1 MIKQFLKFQQMD
13 DEAIL
18 PGNTGKINSITEL
31 DMAIKR
37 LERKKLLLEENLKD
51 DFHTL
56 LQSLKPTNIL
66 KNTIHEVQ
74 ESPELKHNLF
84 KVALGL
90 GAGYF
95 SRKLVVGKSAGIV
108 KRALGAALQYGITS
122 LVAKKNGKEEESGL
136 RSRKKNLFKR
146 ILSI

>member
-1 MIKQFLKFQQMD
+1 MN
-13 DEAIL
+13 DEQTF
-18 PGNTGKINSITEL
+18 PVSPGKINNISEL

-51 DFHTL
+51 DFHAL

-74 ESPELKHNLF
+74 ESPELKHNLL
-84 KVALGL
+84 KVVLGL

-108 KRALGAALQYGITS
+108 KKALGAALQYGITS
-122 LVAKKNGKEEESGL
+122 FVAKKNGKEEESGL
-136 RSRKKNLFKR
+136 YSKKKNLFKR

>member
-1 MIKQFLKFQQMD
+1 MN
-13 DEAIL
+13 DEQTFPVI
-18 PGNTGKINSITEL
+18 PGKINNISEL

-51 DFHTL
+51 DFHAL

-74 ESPELKHNLF
+74 ESPELKHNLL
-84 KVALGL
+84 KVVLGL

-108 KRALGAALQYGITS
+108 KKALGAALQYGITS
-122 LVAKKNGKEEESGL
+122 FVAKKNGKEEESGL
-136 RSRKKNLFKR
+136 YSKKKNLFKR